1 MKRVFYFIFW
11 AAMLVTFVACEEDE
25 PAGGDGQNNTTN
37 NPATPVPDPEG
48 TITVSLLNNSSGK
61 TSLDGVFYIDAA
73 NNFTSGQFVSAG
85 AVNGLGNVT
94 KIPTKGWSNM
104 VAVVPGNGYV
114 AYDDAYNIF
123 YRIYVESYNLNSFKE
138 IIGANVK
145 YQKPFCPTT
154 SKIKLPRTTITMP
167 FEGGS
172 AGIVFDNTEIIPFSV
187 SSNVGWCWAEPAS
200 TLDYPFLVNA
210 VAVYV
215 ESNPSSEADEAI
227 VTIADHNGNKQDI
240 KVIRAGVEPYMV
252 VPTGSL
258 YFTPAP
264 DKYELEERFCSILTN
279 YDISEL
285 SVSSD
290 ADWLEMSIEPNYKS
304 SKQSEKQIRFV
315 GGKEVDFKSA
325 AYSEELYLRI
335 TNMEVNTTGKLRE
348 AKITL
353 KTTDGKFETVV
364 SAYQESINA
373 GFDYEQMGERTIPG
387 AAGTYDALV
396 FTSYTQVEGLELKS
410 DAEWCVVE
418 QQPEYSYCEYNY
430 NYNCYYYYYTCRF
443 STSSNAIGTPRVA
456 TLLLSNQEGDVLAET
471 KITQKE
477 YEMSLSVEDLSFDRN
492 NSNGTITVI
501 GRDETMQV
509 SCDADWCSWS
519 WNGGACTIRVIAND
533 TGKDRVANLVFSAYG
548 QNLDFVVYQSA
559 YAVGDNYSV
568 DGVEGTVNRLT
579 GQNHGIITKELE
591 GAYQWSTEEVLIGAS
606 STDDGEYNTGI
617 VAAIPNYEELYPA
630 FAAVLALN
638 VDGVTGWYLP
648 AAYELDWDLF
658 PLTSSKTLCTSSESS
673 QQNAWY
679 VCWAG
684 VFSTGYAHGYNDY
697 KPYKNMSRI
706 VVAAHKF

>member
-1 MKRVFYFIFW
+1 
-11 AAMLVTFVACEEDE
+11 
-25 PAGGDGQNNTTN
+25 
-37 NPATPVPDPEG
+37 
-48 TITVSLLNNSSGK
+48 
-61 TSLDGVFYIDAA
+61 
-73 NNFTSGQFVSAG
+73 
-85 AVNGLGNVT
+85 
-94 KIPTKGWSNM
+94 
-104 VAVVPGNGYV
+104 
-114 AYDDAYNIF
+114 
-123 YRIYVESYNLNSFKE
+123 
-138 IIGANVK
+138 
-145 YQKPFCPTT
+145 
-154 SKIKLPRTTITMP
+154 MP
-167 FEGGS
+167 FDGGNDY
-172 AGIVFDNTEIIPFSV
+172 IVFDNTEIIPFSV

-210 VAVYV
+210 VAIYV
-215 ESNPSSEADEAI
+215 EPNPSSEADEAI
-227 VTIADHNGNKQDI
+227 VTITDHNGNKQDI

-252 VPTGSL
+252 VHPDSY

-264 DKYELEERFCSILTN
+264 DQYELEERFYTIDTN

-290 ADWLEMSIEPNYKS
+290 ADWLEMSIEPYYKS

-325 AYSEELYLRI
+325 AYSENLCLRI

-387 AAGTYDALV
+387 AAGIYDAMV
-396 FTSYTQVEGLELKS
+396 FTSHTQVEGLELKS

-443 STSSNAIGTPRVA
+443 STSSNATGTPRVA
-456 TLLLSNQEGDVLAET
+456 TLILSNQEGYLWAET

-519 WNGGACTIRVIAND
+519 WNGGACTIRAIAND

-548 QNLDFVVYQSA
+548 QSLDFVVYQSA

-579 GQNHGIITKELE
+579 GQNHGIITQRLE
-591 GAYQWSTEEVLIGAS
+591 GQYQWSTEEVLIGAS

-648 AAYELDWDLF
+648 AAYELDYCSYYMDTYYW
-658 PLTSSKTLCTSSESS
+658 TSSESYQTS
-673 QQNAWY
+673 AYRHYNY
-679 VCWAG
+679 FG
-684 VFSTGYAHGYNDY
+684 NRFDSVFKSYSYAV
-697 KPYKNMSRI
+697 I
-706 VVAAHKF
+706 AAHKF

>member
-37 NPATPVPDPEG
+37 NPTTPVPDPEG
-48 TITVSLLNNSSGK
+48 TITVSLLNNSSGN

-73 NNFTSGQFVSAG
+73 NNFTSGQFVSVG

-94 KIPTKGWSNM
+94 KIPTKGWSNK

-167 FEGGS
+167 FDGGNDY
-172 AGIVFDNTEIIPFSV
+172 IVFDNTEIIPFSV

-200 TLDYPFLVNA
+200 TLDYPFLINA
-210 VAVYV
+210 VAIYV
-215 ESNPSSEADEAI
+215 EPNPSSEADEAI

-373 GFDYEQMGERTIPG
+373 GFDYEIVKWIIPG
-387 AAGTYDALV
+387 AAGTYDAPV
-396 FTSYTQVEGLELKS
+396 FISHTQVEGLELKS

-418 QQPEYSYCEYNY
+418 QQPEYASRNY
-430 NYNCYYYYYTCRF
+430 NYDYYCYCYYYNCRF
-443 STSSNAIGTPRVA
+443 STSSNATGTPRVV
-456 TLLLSNQEGDVLAET
+456 TLILSNQEGDVLAEA

-477 YEMSLSVEDLSFDRN
+477 YEMSISVEDLSFDRN
-492 NSNGTITVI
+492 NSNGTITVT

-519 WNGGACTIRVIAND
+519 WNGEACTIRAIAND

-579 GQNHGIITKELE
+579 GQNHGIITKKLE
-591 GAYQWSTEEVLIGAS
+591 GQYQWSTEEVLIGAS

-648 AAYELDWDLF
+648 AAYELDCSYYSNILYW
-658 PLTSSKTLCTSSESS
+658 TSSERS
-673 QQNAWY
+673 QTSAY
-679 VCWAG
+679 K
-684 VFSTGYAHGYNDY
+684 HYNYNNRFDTELKSY
-697 KPYKNMSRI
+697 SYTVI
-706 VVAAHKF
+706 AAHKF

>member
-48 TITVSLLNNSSGK
+48 TITVSLLNNSSGN

-73 NNFTSGQFVSAG
+73 NNFTSGQFVSVG

-94 KIPTKGWSNM
+94 KIPIKGWSNK

-167 FEGGS
+167 FDGGNDY
-172 AGIVFDNTEIIPFSV
+172 IVFDNTEIIPFSV

-215 ESNPSSEADEAI
+215 EPNPSSEADEAI
-227 VTIADHNGNKQDI
+227 VTITDHNGNKQDI
-240 KVIRAGVEPYMV
+240 KVIRAGVEPYMSV
-252 VPTGSL
+252 HPDSY

-264 DKYELEERFCSILTN
+264 DQYELEERFYTIDTN

-290 ADWLEMSIEPNYKS
+290 ADWIEMSIEPNYKS

-315 GGKEVDFKSA
+315 GGKEVDFKST
-325 AYSEELYLRI
+325 AYSENLYLRI

-373 GFDYEQMGERTIPG
+373 GFDYERTIFAIPG
-387 AAGTYDALV
+387 AAGIYDALV
-396 FTSYTQVEGLELKS
+396 FTSHTQVEGLELKS

-418 QQPEYSYCEYNY
+418 QQPEYASRNY
-430 NYNCYYYYYTCRF
+430 NYDYYCYCYYYNCRF
-443 STSSNAIGTPRVA
+443 STSSNATGTPRVA
-456 TLLLSNQEGDVLAET
+456 TLILSNQEGDVLAET

-492 NSNGTITVI
+492 NSNGTITVT

-519 WNGGACTIRVIAND
+519 WNGEACTIRAIAND

-548 QNLDFVVYQSA
+548 QSLDFVVYQSA

-579 GQNHGIITKELE
+579 GQNHGIITKTLE
-591 GAYQWSTEEVLIGAS
+591 GEYQWSTEEVLIGAS

-617 VAAIPNYEELYPA
+617 VAAIQNYEELYPA

-658 PLTSSKTLCTSSESS
+658 EVSHLRLWTSSENTQLYAYYYYFGLSS
-673 QQNAWY
+673 DVKGSY
-679 VCWAG
+679 R
-684 VFSTGYAHGYNDY
+684 D
-697 KPYKNMSRI
+697 